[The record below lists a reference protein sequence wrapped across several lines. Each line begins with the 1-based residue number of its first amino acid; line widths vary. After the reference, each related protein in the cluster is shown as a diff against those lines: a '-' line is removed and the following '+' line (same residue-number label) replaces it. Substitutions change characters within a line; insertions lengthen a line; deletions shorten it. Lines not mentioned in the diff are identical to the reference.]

1 MNSDFVKLFVK
12 LSSDCQ
18 AIFLRC
24 LDKKAPIKSDLE
36 PLCQAVK
43 PFLPIYCFGKYFTA
57 KIFFYI
63 KIFSKT
69 YIDKNSLT
77 KLKLNR
83 VDYDT
88 FVICFCQAIFKL
100 KLTKINQTSI
110 FRAQKWQA
118 IFCGWLDILDKQYL
132 LNKLQKD

>member
-1 MNSDFVKLFVK
+1 MKPSVKLFVK
-12 LSSDCQ
+12 AVKPLSSH
-18 AIFLRC
+18 FLRC
-24 LDKKAPIKSDLE
+24 LDKQTPMKSDLE

-100 KLTKINQTSI
+100 KLTNFNQTSI